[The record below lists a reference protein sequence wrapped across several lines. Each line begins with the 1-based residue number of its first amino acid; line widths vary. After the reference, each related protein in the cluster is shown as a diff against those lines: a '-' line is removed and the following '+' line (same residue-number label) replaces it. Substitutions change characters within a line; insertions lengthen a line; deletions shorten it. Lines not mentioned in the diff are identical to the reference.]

1 MNMIDFFLKPL
12 EKFNKIV
19 SQCVFALATT
29 LIGLIVLALT
39 MSAVTRYVSGNGYDW
54 FIELP
59 PDMVTWLVFP
69 LLGPLFKSGQHISV
83 DFVTVFLNK
92 AQVSFLKFLTH
103 ITAFIAAII
112 FTQAGIEATQLF
124 IQLGETMELEIEIPV
139 WWIYLAFPV
148 GFIILGLISLELIL
162 LDIKTFFSKSFGNL

>member
-1 MNMIDFFLKPL
+1 MIDLFLNPL
-12 EKFNKIV
+12 GQFNKVI
-19 SQCVFALATT
+19 SQIVFALATA

-59 PDMVTWLVFP
+59 PAMVTWLVFP
-69 LLGPLFKSGQHISV
+69 LLGPLFRSGQHISV
-83 DFVTVFLNK
+83 DFVTVFLSNT
-92 AQVSFLKFLTH
+92 QVAFLKFLTH
-103 ITAFIAAII
+103 VVTLIAAVI
-112 FTQAGIEATQLF
+112 FTQAGIEATQLY
-124 IQLGETMELEIEIPV
+124 IQLGELMELEIEIPV

-162 LDIKTFFSKSFGNL
+162 LDLKIFFTKNTGKS

>member
-1 MNMIDFFLKPL
+1 MIDLFLSPL
-12 EKFNKIV
+12 GQFNKVI
-19 SQCVFALATT
+19 SQIVFALATA

-59 PDMVTWLVFP
+59 PAMVTWMVFP

-83 DFVTVFLNK
+83 DFVTVFLSSP
-92 AQVSFLKFLTH
+92 QVAFLKFLTH
-103 ITAFIAAII
+103 VVTLIAAVI
-112 FTQAGIEATQLF
+112 FTQAGIEATQLY
-124 IQLGETMELEIEIPV
+124 IQLGELMELEIEIPV

-162 LDIKTFFSKSFGNL
+162 LDLKIFFAKNTGKS

>member
-1 MNMIDFFLKPL
+1 MIDIFLNPL
-12 EKFNKIV
+12 EQFNKVI
-19 SQCVFALATT
+19 SQIVFALATA

-59 PDMVTWLVFP
+59 PAMVTWLVFP

-83 DFVTVFLNK
+83 DFVTVFLSDT
-92 AQVSFLKFLTH
+92 QVTFLKFLTH
-103 ITAFIAAII
+103 VVTLIAAVI
-112 FTQAGIEATQLF
+112 FTQAGIEATQLY
-124 IQLGETMELEIEIPV
+124 IQLGELMELEIEIPV

-148 GFIILGLISLELIL
+148 GFIILGLISLELLL
-162 LDIKTFFSKSFGNL
+162 LDLKIFFSKSTGKS

>member
-1 MNMIDFFLKPL
+1 MIDIFLNPL
-12 EKFNKIV
+12 EQFNKVI
-19 SQCVFALATT
+19 SQIVFALATA

-59 PDMVTWLVFP
+59 PAMVTWLVFP

-83 DFVTVFLNK
+83 DFVTVFLSDT
-92 AQVSFLKFLTH
+92 QVAFLKFLTH
-103 ITAFIAAII
+103 VVTLIAAVI
-112 FTQAGIEATQLF
+112 FTQAGIEATQLY
-124 IQLGETMELEIEIPV
+124 IQLGELMELEIEIPV

-148 GFIILGLISLELIL
+148 GFIILGLISLELLL
-162 LDIKTFFSKSFGNL
+162 LDLKIFFSKSTGKS

>member
-1 MNMIDFFLKPL
+1 MIDLFLSPL
-12 EKFNKIV
+12 GQFNKVI
-19 SQCVFALATT
+19 SQIVFALATA

-59 PDMVTWLVFP
+59 PAMVTWMVFP

-83 DFVTVFLNK
+83 DFVTVFLSSP
-92 AQVSFLKFLTH
+92 QVAFLKFLTH
-103 ITAFIAAII
+103 VVTLIAAVI
-112 FTQAGIEATQLF
+112 FTQAGIEATQLY
-124 IQLGETMELEIEIPV
+124 IQLGELMELEIEIPV

-148 GFIILGLISLELIL
+148 GFIILGLISLELI
-162 LDIKTFFSKSFGNL
+162 TVGH

>member
-1 MNMIDFFLKPL
+1 MIDLLLSPL
-12 EKFNKIV
+12 GQLNKVI
-19 SQCVFALATT
+19 SQVVFALATA

-39 MSAVTRYVSGNGYDW
+39 LSAVTRYVSGNGYDW

-59 PDMVTWLVFP
+59 PAMVTWLVFP

-83 DFVTVFLNK
+83 DFVTVFLSN
-92 AQVSFLKFLTH
+92 AQLAFLKFLTH
-103 ITAFIAAII
+103 VVTLIAAVI
-112 FTQAGIEATQLF
+112 FTQAGIEATQLY
-124 IQLGETMELEIEIPV
+124 IQLGELMELEIEIPV

-162 LDIKTFFSKSFGNL
+162 LDLKIFFAKNTGKS

>member
-1 MNMIDFFLKPL
+1 MIDLFLSPL
-12 EKFNKIV
+12 GQFNKVI
-19 SQCVFALATT
+19 SQIVFALATA

-59 PDMVTWLVFP
+59 PAMVTWLVFP

-83 DFVTVFLNK
+83 DFVTVFLSSP
-92 AQVSFLKFLTH
+92 QVAFLKFLTH
-103 ITAFIAAII
+103 VVTLIAAVI
-112 FTQAGIEATQLF
+112 FTQAGIEATQLY
-124 IQLGETMELEIEIPV
+124 IQLGELMELEIEIPV

-162 LDIKTFFSKSFGNL
+162 LDLKIFFTKNTGKS

>member
-1 MNMIDFFLKPL
+1 MIDIFLNPL
-12 EKFNKIV
+12 EQFNKVISQIV
-19 SQCVFALATT
+19 FTLATA

-59 PDMVTWLVFP
+59 PAMVTWLVFP

-83 DFVTVFLNK
+83 DFVTVFLSDT
-92 AQVSFLKFLTH
+92 QVTFLKFLTH
-103 ITAFIAAII
+103 VVTLIAAVI
-112 FTQAGIEATQLF
+112 FTQAGIEATQLY
-124 IQLGETMELEIEIPV
+124 IQLGELMELEIEIPV

-148 GFIILGLISLELIL
+148 GFIILGLISLELLL
-162 LDIKTFFSKSFGNL
+162 LDLKIFFSKSTGKS

>member
-1 MNMIDFFLKPL
+1 MYLTIIKVLRYINLTF
-12 EKFNKIV
+12 ERIV
-19 SQCVFALATT
+19 FTT
-29 LIGLIVLALT
+29 SITIVALIVIALT
-39 MSAVTRYVSGNGYDW
+39 LSAVTRYVSGNGYDW

-59 PDMVTWLVFP
+59 PAMVTWLVFP

>member
-1 MNMIDFFLKPL
+1 MIDLFLSPL
-12 EKFNKIV
+12 GQFNKVI
-19 SQCVFALATT
+19 SQIVFALATA

-59 PDMVTWLVFP
+59 PAMVTWMVFP

-83 DFVTVFLNK
+83 DFVTVFLSSP
-92 AQVSFLKFLTH
+92 QVAFLKFLTH
-103 ITAFIAAII
+103 VVTLIAAVI
-112 FTQAGIEATQLF
+112 FTQAGIEATQLY
-124 IQLGETMELEIEIPV
+124 IQLGELMELEIEIPV

-148 GFIILGLISLELIL
+148 GFIILGLISLELI
-162 LDIKTFFSKSFGNL
+162 N

>member
-1 MNMIDFFLKPL
+1 MIDLFLSPL
-12 EKFNKIV
+12 GQFNKVI
-19 SQCVFALATT
+19 SQIVFALATT

-59 PDMVTWLVFP
+59 PAMVTWMVFP

-83 DFVTVFLNK
+83 DFVTVFLSSP
-92 AQVSFLKFLTH
+92 QVAFLKFLTH
-103 ITAFIAAII
+103 VVTLIAAVI
-112 FTQAGIEATQLF
+112 FTQAGIEATQLY
-124 IQLGETMELEIEIPV
+124 IQLGELMELEIEIPV

-162 LDIKTFFSKSFGNL
+162 LDLKIFFTKNTGKS

>member
-1 MNMIDFFLKPL
+1 MIDLFLSPL
-12 EKFNKIV
+12 GQFNKVI
-19 SQCVFALATT
+19 SQIVFALATA

-59 PDMVTWLVFP
+59 PAMVTWMVFP

-83 DFVTVFLNK
+83 DFVTVFLSSP
-92 AQVSFLKFLTH
+92 QVAFLKFLTH
-103 ITAFIAAII
+103 VVTLIAAVI
-112 FTQAGIEATQLF
+112 FTQAGIEATQLY
-124 IQLGETMELEIEIPV
+124 IQLGELMELEIEIPV

-162 LDIKTFFSKSFGNL
+162 LDLKIFFA

>member
-1 MNMIDFFLKPL
+1 MIDLFLSPL
-12 EKFNKIV
+12 GQFNKVI
-19 SQCVFALATT
+19 SQIVFALATA

-59 PDMVTWLVFP
+59 PAMVTWMVFP

-83 DFVTVFLNK
+83 DFVTVFLNSP
-92 AQVSFLKFLTH
+92 QVAFLKFLTH
-103 ITAFIAAII
+103 VVTLIAAVI
-112 FTQAGIEATQLF
+112 FTQAGIEATQLY
-124 IQLGETMELEIEIPV
+124 IQLGELMELEIEIPV

-162 LDIKTFFSKSFGNL
+162 LDLKIFFAKNTGKS

>member
-1 MNMIDFFLKPL
+1 MIDLLLSPL
-12 EKFNKIV
+12 GQLNKVI
-19 SQCVFALATT
+19 SQVVFALATA

-39 MSAVTRYVSGNGYDW
+39 LSAVTRYVSGNGYDW

-59 PDMVTWLVFP
+59 PAMVTWLVFP

-83 DFVTVFLNK
+83 DFVTVFLSN
-92 AQVSFLKFLTH
+92 AQLAFLKFLTH
-103 ITAFIAAII
+103 VVTLIAAVI
-112 FTQAGIEATQLF
+112 FTQAGIEATQLY
-124 IQLGETMELEIEIPV
+124 IQLGELMELEIEIPV

-162 LDIKTFFSKSFGNL
+162 LDLKIFFAKNILKS

>member
-1 MNMIDFFLKPL
+1 MIDLFLSPL
-12 EKFNKIV
+12 GQFNKVI
-19 SQCVFALATT
+19 SQIVFALATA

-59 PDMVTWLVFP
+59 PAMVTWMVFP

-83 DFVTVFLNK
+83 DFVTVFLSSP
-92 AQVSFLKFLTH
+92 QVAFLKFLTH
-103 ITAFIAAII
+103 VVTLIAAVI
-112 FTQAGIEATQLF
+112 FTQAGSEATQLY
-124 IQLGETMELEIEIPV
+124 IQLGELLELEIEIPV

-148 GFIILGLISLELIL
+148 GFIILGLISLELLL
-162 LDIKTFFSKSFGNL
+162 LDLKIFFAKNTGKS

>member
-1 MNMIDFFLKPL
+1 MIDLFLSPL
-12 EKFNKIV
+12 GQFNKVI
-19 SQCVFALATT
+19 SQIVFALATA

-59 PDMVTWLVFP
+59 PAMVTWMVFP

-83 DFVTVFLNK
+83 DFVTVFLSN
-92 AQVSFLKFLTH
+92 AQLAFLKFLTH
-103 ITAFIAAII
+103 VVTLIAAVI
-112 FTQAGIEATQLF
+112 FTQAGIEATQLY
-124 IQLGETMELEIEIPV
+124 IQLGELMELEIEIPV

-162 LDIKTFFSKSFGNL
+162 LDLKIFFAKNTGKS

>member
-1 MNMIDFFLKPL
+1 MIDLFLSPL
-12 EKFNKIV
+12 GQFNKVI
-19 SQCVFALATT
+19 SQIVFALATA

-59 PDMVTWLVFP
+59 PAMVTWMVFP

-83 DFVTVFLNK
+83 DFITVFLSSP
-92 AQVSFLKFLTH
+92 QVAFLKFLTH
-103 ITAFIAAII
+103 VVTLIAAVI
-112 FTQAGIEATQLF
+112 FTQAGIEATQLY
-124 IQLGETMELEIEIPV
+124 IQLGELMELEIEIPV

-162 LDIKTFFSKSFGNL
+162 LDLKIFFAKNTGKS

>member
-1 MNMIDFFLKPL
+1 MIDLFLSPL
-12 EKFNKIV
+12 GQFNKVI
-19 SQCVFALATT
+19 SQIVFALATA

-59 PDMVTWLVFP
+59 PAMVTWMVFP

-83 DFVTVFLNK
+83 DFVTVFLRSP
-92 AQVSFLKFLTH
+92 QVTFLKFLTH
-103 ITAFIAAII
+103 VVTLIAAVI
-112 FTQAGIEATQLF
+112 FTQAGIEATQLY
-124 IQLGETMELEIEIPV
+124 IQLGELMELEIEIPV

-162 LDIKTFFSKSFGNL
+162 LDLKIFFAKNTGKS

>member
-1 MNMIDFFLKPL
+1 MIDLFLSPL
-12 EKFNKIV
+12 GQLNKVI
-19 SQCVFALATT
+19 SQIVFALATA

-59 PDMVTWLVFP
+59 PAMVTWLVFP

-83 DFVTVFLNK
+83 DFVTVFLSSP
-92 AQVSFLKFLTH
+92 QVAFLKFLTH
-103 ITAFIAAII
+103 VVTLIAAVI
-112 FTQAGIEATQLF
+112 FTQAGIEATQLY
-124 IQLGETMELEIEIPV
+124 IQLGELMELEIEIPV

-162 LDIKTFFSKSFGNL
+162 LDLKIFFAKNTGKS

>member
-1 MNMIDFFLKPL
+1 MIDLFLNPL
-12 EKFNKIV
+12 GQFNKVI
-19 SQCVFALATT
+19 SQIVFALATA

-59 PDMVTWLVFP
+59 PAMVTWLVFP
-69 LLGPLFKSGQHISV
+69 LLGPLFRSGQHISV
-83 DFVTVFLNK
+83 DFVTVFLSNT
-92 AQVSFLKFLTH
+92 QVAFLKFLTH
-103 ITAFIAAII
+103 VVTLIAAVI
-112 FTQAGIEATQLF
+112 FTQAGIEATQLY
-124 IQLGETMELEIEIPV
+124 IQLGELMELEIEIPV

-162 LDIKTFFSKSFGNL
+162 LDLKIFFAKNTGKS

>member
-1 MNMIDFFLKPL
+1 MIDLFLSPL
-12 EKFNKIV
+12 GQFNKVI
-19 SQCVFALATT
+19 SQIVFALATA

-59 PDMVTWLVFP
+59 PAMVTWIVFP

-83 DFVTVFLNK
+83 DFVTVFLSSP
-92 AQVSFLKFLTH
+92 QVAFLKFLTH
-103 ITAFIAAII
+103 VVTLIAAVI
-112 FTQAGIEATQLF
+112 FTQAGIEATQLY
-124 IQLGETMELEIEIPV
+124 IQLGELMELEIEIPV

-162 LDIKTFFSKSFGNL
+162 LDLKIFFAKNTGKS

>member
-1 MNMIDFFLKPL
+1 MIDLFLSPL
-12 EKFNKIV
+12 GQLNKVISQIV
-19 SQCVFALATT
+19 FTLATA

-59 PDMVTWLVFP
+59 PAMVTWMVFP

-83 DFVTVFLNK
+83 DFVTVFLSSP
-92 AQVSFLKFLTH
+92 QVAFLKFLTH
-103 ITAFIAAII
+103 VVTLIAAVI
-112 FTQAGIEATQLF
+112 FTQAGIEATQLY
-124 IQLGETMELEIEIPV
+124 IQLGELMELEIEIPV

-162 LDIKTFFSKSFGNL
+162 LDLKIFFAKNTGKS

>member
-1 MNMIDFFLKPL
+1 MIDLFLSPL
-12 EKFNKIV
+12 GQFNKVI
-19 SQCVFALATT
+19 SQIVFALATA

-39 MSAVTRYVSGNGYDW
+39 MSAATRYVSGNGYDW

-59 PDMVTWLVFP
+59 PAMVTWMVFP

-83 DFVTVFLNK
+83 DFVTVFLSSP
-92 AQVSFLKFLTH
+92 QVAFLKFLTH
-103 ITAFIAAII
+103 VVTLIAAVI
-112 FTQAGIEATQLF
+112 FTQAGIEATQLY
-124 IQLGETMELEIEIPV
+124 IQLGELMELEIEIPV

-162 LDIKTFFSKSFGNL
+162 LDLKIFFAKNTGKS

>member
-1 MNMIDFFLKPL
+1 MIDLFLSPL
-12 EKFNKIV
+12 GQFNKVI
-19 SQCVFALATT
+19 SQIVFALATA

-59 PDMVTWLVFP
+59 PAMVTWMVFP

-83 DFVTVFLNK
+83 DFVTVFLSN
-92 AQVSFLKFLTH
+92 AQVAFLKFLTH
-103 ITAFIAAII
+103 IVTLMAAVIS
-112 FTQAGIEATQLF
+112 TQAGIEATQLY
-124 IQLGETMELEIEIPV
+124 IQLGELMELEIEIPV

-162 LDIKTFFSKSFGNL
+162 LDLKIFFAKNTGKS

>member
-1 MNMIDFFLKPL
+1 MIDLFLNPL
-12 EKFNKIV
+12 GQFNKVI
-19 SQCVFALATT
+19 SQIVFALATA

-59 PDMVTWLVFP
+59 PAMVTWLVFP
-69 LLGPLFKSGQHISV
+69 LLGPLFRSGQHISV
-83 DFVTVFLNK
+83 DFVTVFLSNT
-92 AQVSFLKFLTH
+92 QVAFLKFLTH
-103 ITAFIAAII
+103 VVTLIAAVI
-112 FTQAGIEATQLF
+112 FTQAGIEATQLY
-124 IQLGETMELEIEIPV
+124 IQLGELMELEIEIPV

-162 LDIKTFFSKSFGNL
+162 LDLKTFFAKNTGK

>member
-1 MNMIDFFLKPL
+1 MIDLFLSPL
-12 EKFNKIV
+12 GQFNKVI
-19 SQCVFALATT
+19 SQIVFALATA

-59 PDMVTWLVFP
+59 PAMVTWMVFP

-83 DFVTVFLNK
+83 DIVTVFLSSP
-92 AQVSFLKFLTH
+92 QVAFLKFLTH
-103 ITAFIAAII
+103 VVTLIAAVI
-112 FTQAGIEATQLF
+112 FTQAGIEATQLY
-124 IQLGETMELEIEIPV
+124 IQLGELMELEIEIPV

-162 LDIKTFFSKSFGNL
+162 LDLKIFFAKNTGKS

>member
-1 MNMIDFFLKPL
+1 MIDLFLSPL
-12 EKFNKIV
+12 GQFNKVI
-19 SQCVFALATT
+19 SQIVFALATA

-59 PDMVTWLVFP
+59 PAMVTWMVFP

-83 DFVTVFLNK
+83 DFVTVFLSSP
-92 AQVSFLKFLTH
+92 QVAFLKFLTH
-103 ITAFIAAII
+103 VVTLIAAVI
-112 FTQAGIEATQLF
+112 FIQAGIEATQLY
-124 IQLGETMELEIEIPV
+124 IQLGELMELEIEIPV

-162 LDIKTFFSKSFGNL
+162 LDLKIFFAKNTGKS

>member
-1 MNMIDFFLKPL
+1 MFDLFLSPL
-12 EKFNKIV
+12 GQFNKVI
-19 SQCVFALATT
+19 SQIVFALATA

-59 PDMVTWLVFP
+59 PAMVTWMVFP

-83 DFVTVFLNK
+83 DFVTVFLSSP
-92 AQVSFLKFLTH
+92 QVAFLKFLTH
-103 ITAFIAAII
+103 VVTLIAAVI
-112 FTQAGIEATQLF
+112 FTQAGIEATQLY
-124 IQLGETMELEIEIPV
+124 IQLGELMELEIEIPV

-162 LDIKTFFSKSFGNL
+162 LDLKIFFAKNTGKS

>member
-1 MNMIDFFLKPL
+1 MIDLFLSPL
-12 EKFNKIV
+12 GQFNKVI
-19 SQCVFALATT
+19 SQIVFALATA

-59 PDMVTWLVFP
+59 PAMVTWMVFP

-83 DFVTVFLNK
+83 DFVTVFLSSP
-92 AQVSFLKFLTH
+92 QVAFLKFLTH
-103 ITAFIAAII
+103 VVTLIAAVI
-112 FTQAGIEATQLF
+112 FTQAGIEATQLY
-124 IQLGETMELEIEIPV
+124 IQLGELMELEIEIPV

-148 GFIILGLISLELIL
+148 DFIILGLISLELIL
-162 LDIKTFFSKSFGNL
+162 LDLKIFFAKNTGKS

>member
-1 MNMIDFFLKPL
+1 MIDLFLSPL
-12 EKFNKIV
+12 GQLNKVI
-19 SQCVFALATT
+19 SQIVFALATA

-59 PDMVTWLVFP
+59 PAMVTWLVFP

-83 DFVTVFLNK
+83 DFVTVFLSS
-92 AQVSFLKFLTH
+92 AQLAFLKFLTH
-103 ITAFIAAII
+103 VVTLIAAVI
-112 FTQAGIEATQLF
+112 FTQAGIEATQLY
-124 IQLGETMELEIEIPV
+124 IQLGELMELEIEIPV

-162 LDIKTFFSKSFGNL
+162 LDLKIFFAKNTGKS

>member
-1 MNMIDFFLKPL
+1 MIDLFLSPL
-12 EKFNKIV
+12 GQFNKVV
-19 SQCVFALATT
+19 SQIVFALATA

-59 PDMVTWLVFP
+59 PAMVTWMVFP

-83 DFVTVFLNK
+83 DFVTVFLSSP
-92 AQVSFLKFLTH
+92 QVAFLKFLTH
-103 ITAFIAAII
+103 VVTLIAAVI
-112 FTQAGIEATQLF
+112 FTQAGIEATQLY
-124 IQLGETMELEIEIPV
+124 IQLGELMELEIEIPV

-162 LDIKTFFSKSFGNL
+162 LDLKIFFTKNTGKS

>member
-1 MNMIDFFLKPL
+1 MIDIFLNPL
-12 EKFNKIV
+12 EQFNKVI
-19 SQCVFALATT
+19 SQIVFALATA

-59 PDMVTWLVFP
+59 PAMVTWLVFP

-83 DFVTVFLNK
+83 DFVTVFLSDT
-92 AQVSFLKFLTH
+92 QVAFLKFLTH
-103 ITAFIAAII
+103 VVTLIAAVI
-112 FTQAGIEATQLF
+112 FTQAGIEATQLY
-124 IQLGETMELEIEIPV
+124 IQLGELMELEIEIPV

-162 LDIKTFFSKSFGNL
+162 LDLKTFFAKNTGK

>member
-1 MNMIDFFLKPL
+1 MIDLFLSPL
-12 EKFNKIV
+12 GQFNKVI
-19 SQCVFALATT
+19 SQIVFALATA

-59 PDMVTWLVFP
+59 PAMVTWMVFP

-83 DFVTVFLNK
+83 DFVTVFLSSPQI
-92 AQVSFLKFLTH
+92 AFLKFLTH
-103 ITAFIAAII
+103 VVTLIAAVI
-112 FTQAGIEATQLF
+112 FTQAGIEATQLY
-124 IQLGETMELEIEIPV
+124 IQLGELMELEIEIPV

-162 LDIKTFFSKSFGNL
+162 LDLKIFFAKNTGKS

>member
-1 MNMIDFFLKPL
+1 MIDLLLSPL
-12 EKFNKIV
+12 GQLNKVI
-19 SQCVFALATT
+19 SQVVFALATA

-39 MSAVTRYVSGNGYDW
+39 LSAVTRYVSGNGYDW

-59 PDMVTWLVFP
+59 PAMVTWLVFP

-83 DFVTVFLNK
+83 DFVTVFLSN
-92 AQVSFLKFLTH
+92 AQLAFLKFLTH
-103 ITAFIAAII
+103 VVTLIAAVI
-112 FTQAGIEATQLF
+112 FTQAGIEATQLY
-124 IQLGETMELEIEIPV
+124 IQLGELMELEIEIPV

-162 LDIKTFFSKSFGNL
+162 LDLKIFFAKDTGKS